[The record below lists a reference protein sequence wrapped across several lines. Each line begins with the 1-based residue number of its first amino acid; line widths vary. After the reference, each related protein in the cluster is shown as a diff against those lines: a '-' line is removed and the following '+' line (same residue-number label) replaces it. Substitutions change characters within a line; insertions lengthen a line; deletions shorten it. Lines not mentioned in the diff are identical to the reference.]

1 MSNQLIVVVED
12 EEDIREVLLY
22 NLRREGYDALGFESG
37 PEGLEGIRSKNP
49 DLVIL
54 DLMLPGLD
62 GLTICQ
68 QIRQD
73 PALTSIPVIIVTAK
87 EEESDLVIGLAL
99 GADDYIK
106 KPFSSLELMARVRSL
121 LRRTG
126 RASVS
131 QEQQRIIVDD
141 LLIEVDRHQVSLA
154 GESIVFT
161 ATEFKL
167 LYQLASN
174 LGKALSRE
182 QLLSR
187 VMLDWVIVVDRN
199 IDVHI
204 RRVRKKLGYY
214 AVRIQTIR
222 GIGYRFVSKAG
233 D

>member
-106 KPFSSLELMARVRSL
+106 KPFSSRELMARVRSL

-174 LGKALSRE
+174 LGKHFPENSYFRE
-182 QLLSR
+182 SCET
-187 VMLDWVIVVDRN
+187 
-199 IDVHI
+199 
-204 RRVRKKLGYY
+204 G
-214 AVRIQTIR
+214 
-222 GIGYRFVSKAG
+222 
-233 D
+233 

>member
-106 KPFSSLELMARVRSL
+106 KPFSSRELMARVRSL

-126 RASVS
+126 RAGVN

-141 LLIEVDRHQVSLA
+141 LLIEVDRHQV
-154 GESIVFT
+154 
-161 ATEFKL
+161 
-167 LYQLASN
+167 
-174 LGKALSRE
+174 
-182 QLLSR
+182 
-187 VMLDWVIVVDRN
+187 
-199 IDVHI
+199 
-204 RRVRKKLGYY
+204 
-214 AVRIQTIR
+214 
-222 GIGYRFVSKAG
+222 
-233 D
+233 